1 MTEESR
7 IEKFKKI
14 FEKNPDNALVRYS
27 LANEYFK
34 IKDYKNAVNELI
46 YYLSTYSDEGSGYR
60 LLAESYIEL
69 GETEKAIET
78 YKKGIDAANRHGHPG
93 MADEFIEA
101 IEFMEE

>member
-1 MTEESR
+1 MSEENR

-14 FEKNPDNALVRYS
+14 FEKTPDNPIVRYS

-46 YYLSTYSDEGSGYR
+46 YYLNSYSDEGSGYR

-69 GETEKAIET
+69 GEKEKAIET
-78 YKKGIDAANRHGHPG
+78 YRKGIDAAKRHGHPG
-93 MADEFIEA
+93 MADEFIETLEF
-101 IEFMEE
+101 IES

>member
-1 MTEESR
+1 MSEENR

-14 FEKNPDNALVRYS
+14 FEKNPDNPIVRYS

-46 YYLSTYSDEGSGYR
+46 YYLNSYNDEGSGYR
-60 LLAESYIEL
+60 LLAESYIGL

-78 YKKGIDAANRHGHPG
+78 YRKGIDAANRHGHPG

-101 IEFMEE
+101 TEFIES